1 MIHWVNLCE
10 EVFLFVFLINLF
22 IYFWLHWVFVAVRG
36 LSLVAESGGSSS
48 LRCAGFSLRWLLLLR
63 SMGSRHAGFSSC
75 GSRAL
80 EHRLS
85 SCGAR
90 AWLLRGM
97 WELTGGF
104 LTTVSPGKSQKS
116 PYWKHSSKVYAFV
129 VWKKEMRWGGGMKND
144 AFDLVLEVGNVDD
157 HCCSGR

>member
-1 MIHWVNLCE
+1 M
-10 EVFLFVFLINLF
+10 FVFLINLF

-116 PYWKHSSKVYAFV
+116 PY
-129 VWKKEMRWGGGMKND
+129 
-144 AFDLVLEVGNVDD
+144 
-157 HCCSGR
+157 